1 MKFNKTATG
10 IKTVNRAGGEAYIQ
24 NPKLELVSLLL
35 TSFVKDKFYESE
47 SEQLQRLKNLVFS
60 ISDKKFVAKAAIYAR
75 TKFGMR
81 SITHA
86 LAGEL
91 VNTVKKEQWVK
102 EAVAKIVYRP
112 DDMTEILSYHM
123 SNYGKPIPNNLK
135 KGLALALEKFDA
147 YRLAKYRGEGKAIKL
162 VDIVNIAHPVP
173 ADDERAKLYKDL
185 LTGNLKAPD
194 TWEVKLTQAGQKAE
208 SEEEK
213 AEFKKEA
220 WKELILEK
228 KIGYFALLRNLRNIL
243 EQAPE
248 YIDQAIEMLTDEKLI
263 KKSLVM
269 PFRFQTA
276 ITEIQKVDFDKTRD
290 VLMGLIKA
298 MDISLSNVPV
308 FDGKTL
314 VVLDVSGSMGGK
326 PIEIGSLFAS
336 ALYRTNNADFMMFD
350 NDARFANLNPTDSIY
365 SISIAIQNM
374 ATGGGTNFHSIFQT
388 ANKPYD
394 RIIILSDMQ
403 GWIGYDSPVATYNEY
418 RNRHNANPFIYSFDL
433 NGYGDMQFDS
443 NNPKILCIAG
453 FSEKVL
459 NLMQLIEQDRNIL
472 INEIEKIEL

>member
-10 IKTVNRAGGEAYIQ
+10 IKTVNRAGGHAYIQ
-24 NPKLELVSLLL
+24 NPKLELISLLL

-47 SEQLQRLKNLVFS
+47 SEQLERLRNLVFS
-60 ISDKKFVAKAAIYAR
+60 ISDKKFIAKAAIYAR

-91 VNTVKKEQWVK
+91 VNAVKKESWVK
-102 EAVAKIVYRP
+102 EAIEKIVFRP

-123 SNYGKPIPNNLK
+123 ANYGKPIPNNLK
-135 KGLALALEKFDA
+135 KGFAIALEKFDA
-147 YRLAKYRGEGKAIKL
+147 YQLAKYRGEGKAVKL

-173 ADDERAKLYKDL
+173 ANEERARLYKDL

-194 TWEVKLTQAGQKAE
+194 TWEVKLTQTGQKAKD
-208 SEEEK
+208 EEEK
-213 AEFKKEA
+213 SELKKEA

-243 EQAPE
+243 EQADE
-248 YIDQAIEMLTDEKLI
+248 YVENAIETLTDEKLI
-263 KKSLVM
+263 KKSLVL

-276 ITEIQKVDFDKTRD
+276 ISEIQQTSFNKTRN
-290 VLMGLIKA
+290 VMIGLIGA
-298 MDISLSNVPV
+298 MDISLGNVPV

-314 VVLDVSGSMGGK
+314 VVLDVSGSMEGK

-336 ALYRTNNADFMMFD
+336 ALYRTNDADFLMFD
-350 NDARFANLNPTDSIY
+350 ESARYVNLNPTDSIY
-365 SISIAIQNM
+365 SISQAIQNK
-374 ATGGGTNFHSIFQT
+374 ATGGGTNFHVIFQT

-403 GWIGYDSPVATYNEY
+403 GWIGYNTPVKDFADYKTRFNC
-418 RNRHNANPFIYSFDL
+418 NPYVYSFDL
-433 NGYGDMQFDS
+433 NGYGDMQFPES
-443 NNPKILCIAG
+443 NVFCIAG
-453 FSEKVL
+453 FSDKVFD
-459 NLMQLIEQDRNIL
+459 LMKLLESDRNAMIS
-472 INEIEKIEL
+472 EIEKIEL